1 MLGFFVKYLFSTT
14 IFKLLF
20 FYSSYF
26 RCQFGSLYW
35 RIHKKFEADFTIFLN
50 FSIYCYRI
58 FDTRL
63 PSKEIEANEAGKKV
77 IKTEQCINAIDTSL
91 PHLRQQQNTP
101 SLTHLVP
108 ARLRIRQMNLIAETQ
123 PPFNRAILRPKIA
136 EPNLPRARLHRSPI
150 KRSRKEPH
158 RGQEGE
164 GGERGEKV
172 APVFSLLCKA
182 GHFLPLRCRSVE
194 PGG

>member
-1 MLGFFVKYLFSTT
+1 MRY
-14 IFKLLF
+14 ILL
-20 FYSSYF
+20 SYI
-26 RCQFGSLYW
+26 R
-35 RIHKKFEADFTIFLN
+35 HTP
-50 FSIYCYRI
+50 
-58 FDTRL
+58 
-63 PSKEIEANEAGKKV
+63 PSKEIEPNEGGKKV

-108 ARLRIRQMNLIAETQ
+108 VRLRIRQMNLIAETQ

-164 GGERGEKV
+164 GEREARKWRQCFPSY
-172 APVFSLLCKA
+172 AKLATSCL
-182 GHFLPLRCRSVE
+182 SVVDPWNQE
-194 PGG
+194 ADAARGKGVKKR